1 MGPIEVKITS
11 SIKKLSDLKA
21 EAFKILE
28 TRAPLDSARMVSK
41 DHLFFSKNEVDVLD
55 IYLIN
60 QAIMNATMGSQKV
73 GKQELI
79 FNVIS

>member
-1 MGPIEVKITS
+1 MGPIEVKINS

-28 TRAPLDSARMVSK
+28 TRALLDSARMVSK

-55 IYLIN
+55 IYQIN